1 MINVVIACEVSKNF
15 SFGLIFCKKDVE
27 KFGCCSLIDLLC
39 IAKEKAGGEAKNDKT
54 FKNYYKE
61 FYVAQ
66 TKTVRDKINFVLK
79 LVETQ
84 RIIPKKFFRIIEGSE
99 GIYEI
104 RVEIES
110 NIYRIFCCMDGG
122 AVVVLFHGFQ
132 KKSEKTPQKEIKRA
146 EALKREYFNSKEAE

>member
-1 MINVVIACEVSKNF
+1 M
-15 SFGLIFCKKDVE
+15 
-27 KFGCCSLIDLLC
+27 
-39 IAKEKAGGEAKNDKT
+39 DKIRSIKL

-66 TKTVRDKINFVLK
+66 TKTVRDKINAVLK
-79 LVETQ
+79 LIETQ
-84 RIIPKKFFRIIEGSE
+84 RMIPKKFFRIIEGSD

-110 NIYRIFCCMDGG
+110 NIYRIFCCLDSG

-132 KKSEKTPQKEIKRA
+132 KKTQKTPLREIKRA
-146 EALKREYFNSKEAE
+146 EAIKKEYIKSKEAQ

>member
-1 MINVVIACEVSKNF
+1 MDRIRTIK
-15 SFGLIFCKKDVE
+15 L
-27 KFGCCSLIDLLC
+27 
-39 IAKEKAGGEAKNDKT
+39 
-54 FKNYYKE
+54 FKNYYKD

-66 TKTVRDKINFVLK
+66 TQTVRNKINFVLK

-84 RIIPKKFFRIIEGSE
+84 RIIPSKFFRIIEGSD

-110 NIYRIFCCMDGG
+110 NIYRIFCCLDGG

-132 KKSEKTPQKEIKRA
+132 KKTQKTPLKEIKRA
-146 EALKREYFNSKEAE
+146 ESIKKEYFKSKEIK

>member
-1 MINVVIACEVSKNF
+1 M
-15 SFGLIFCKKDVE
+15 E
-27 KFGCCSLIDLLC
+27 KYRTIKL
-39 IAKEKAGGEAKNDKT
+39 

-66 TKTVRDKINFVLK
+66 TQMVRDKINFVLK

-84 RIIPKKFFRIIEGSE
+84 RIIPKKFFRIIDGSD

-104 RVEIES
+104 RVEIDS
-110 NIYRIFCCMDGG
+110 NIYRIFCCLDGG

-132 KKSEKTPQKEIKRA
+132 KKTQKTPLKEIKRA
-146 EALKREYFNSKEAE
+146 EAIKKEYFKSKEIE

>member
-1 MINVVIACEVSKNF
+1 MINFASP
-15 SFGLIFCKKDVE
+15 KKKPVE
-27 KFGCCSLIDLLC
+27 KLRTIKL
-39 IAKEKAGGEAKNDKT
+39 